1 MGVEA
6 IRVYCDSCGKKVAAG
21 TGAQVL
27 KNTVRGCDAH
37 PIRHLCERCYAQVF
51 EKAIKI
57 KWKERENG

>member
-1 MGVEA
+1 MSVEA

-27 KNTVRGCDAH
+27 KNTVRGCPAH

-51 EKAIKI
+51 EKAIK
-57 KWKERENG
+57 KEGEKHEI